1 MSDGTWKDLV
11 KENKRISYFVILT
24 VLALIVFAVL
34 NGREVDLKM
43 FKIGS
48 EPQQKTR
55 MSPSDSTPS
64 HSSMPEKEQVISA
77 NRKEKNVVHH
87 QGQVEIS
94 VVDLSGVQK
103 PLQEVYVSCAKE
115 QTNIKMQGETKIT
128 VAINNCQQLSV
139 NASLLGSERW
149 LSDAW
154 HYKNKGQSLS
164 LNGYNIVVNGIPLN
178 EQFVQRQG
186 EYANYQVKLLM
197 Q

>member
-1 MSDGTWKDLV
+1 METWENLI
-11 KENKRISYFVILT
+11 KENKRISYLVILII
-24 VLALIVFAVL
+24 LALIVFAVL
-34 NGREVDLKM
+34 NGREVDLKV

-48 EPQQKTR
+48 DPQQKTR
-55 MSPSDSTPS
+55 MSPSSATPS
-64 HSSMPEKEQVISA
+64 HSSTLEKEQVISA

-94 VVDLSGVQK
+94 VVDLSGVQT

-115 QTNIKMQGETKIT
+115 QTNIKMQGETKIN

-154 HYKNKGQSLS
+154 HYKNKATNRGRVHIFGFLTAFLTSNLRSKAFSITS
-164 LNGYNIVVNGIPLN
+164 LNQLD
-178 EQFVQRQG
+178 EQ
-186 EYANYQVKLLM
+186 L
-197 Q
+197 